1 MTLPP
6 TEGTELPATTRP
18 STARRARGQKLE
30 RPKRPWAVTANALL
44 LLLETA
50 GFGALSAV
58 YLSPLGLHWPF
69 TPEMWEAQR
78 AEVVLGFLFVL
89 LAMLALAAAMG
100 FLRVARG
107 AWLLAVLVQG
117 ITLALALLLYF
128 EDRSAYVYLIML
140 ISVVMVLYLH
150 QDDVQAAFRPVT
162 LTPNEAEPAG

>member
-18 STARRARGQKLE
+18 STARRARGQKPE

-50 GFGALSAV
+50 GFGTLSAL
-58 YLSPLGLHWPF
+58 YLRPLGLHWPF
-69 TPEMWEAQR
+69 TPEQWEAQR

-89 LAMLALAAAMG
+89 LAMLALAAAVG

-117 ITLALALLLYF
+117 ITLALALVLYF
-128 EDRSAYVYLIML
+128 EGRPAYVYLIML
-140 ISVVMVLYLH
+140 VPVVMVLYLH
-150 QDDVQAAFRPVT
+150 QDDVQAAFHPLAPT
-162 LTPNEAEPAG
+162 EAEPAG